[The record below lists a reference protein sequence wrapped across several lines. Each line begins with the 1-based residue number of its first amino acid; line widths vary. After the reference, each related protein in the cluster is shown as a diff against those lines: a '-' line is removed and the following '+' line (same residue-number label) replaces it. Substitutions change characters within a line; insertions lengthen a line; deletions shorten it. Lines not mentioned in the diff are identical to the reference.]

1 MVRGRCQTKAIKIRG
16 LSLRLT
22 AAAGCA
28 VAAALFGLFARC
40 RKHLP
45 AIAALGGLAAVGAC
59 DGLVE
64 FFYKL
69 FEALVAGFAKIL

>member
-1 MVRGRCQTKAIKIRG
+1 M
-16 LSLRLT
+16 LT

-40 RKHLP
+40 RKHLS
-45 AIAALGGLAAVGAC
+45 AIAAFGGLAAVGAC